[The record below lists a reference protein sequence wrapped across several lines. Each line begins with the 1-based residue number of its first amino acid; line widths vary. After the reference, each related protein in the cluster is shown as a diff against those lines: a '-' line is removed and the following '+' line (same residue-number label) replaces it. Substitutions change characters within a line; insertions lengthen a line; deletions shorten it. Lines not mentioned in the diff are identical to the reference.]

1 METVYPSSV
10 IWSIRAENAIAYF
23 SALLLPLCVMNASSR
38 KPAQSAFTLIELLV
52 VIAIIAILAG
62 MLLPALSR
70 AKAKANTVKCISN
83 QKQISLAYKMYV
95 DDNRDFYPIHIGW
108 AAVGGKYWTN
118 AYVGGYAADYGGNQR
133 ETNRPLNKYAG
144 SVDVF
149 QCPSD
154 QGDDL
159 ILLCYAFFG
168 IFR

>member
-1 METVYPSSV
+1 
-10 IWSIRAENAIAYF
+10 
-23 SALLLPLCVMNASSR
+23 MNASSR

-118 AYVGGYAADYGGNQR
+118 AYVGGYAADYGVTRGKLTARSINTPVR
-133 ETNRPLNKYAG
+133 STFF
-144 SVDVF
+144 SVRR
-149 QCPSD
+149 
-154 QGDDL
+154 
-159 ILLCYAFFG
+159 IKEMT
-168 IFR
+168 